1 MYHAESE
8 ASVQDGAMQ
17 YLINKSVKMGP
28 RVGNGNPLSYSCL
41 KNSMTEEPGGLHT
54 VPRAAKSQMTEHM
67 CARACTHTHT
77 HTLVTY

>member
-28 RVGNGNPLSYSCL
+28 RVGNGNPLSYS
-41 KNSMTEEPGGLHT
+41 GLEK
-54 VPRAAKSQMTEHM
+54 PMDREAWRAAIHRVAELDATEH
-67 CARACTHTHT
+67 AHTHF
-77 HTLVTY
+77 YF